1 MAAMTTIILDAV
13 FTESGWR
20 VRSPLNPGWHPK
32 PSPELD
38 RAAFEANFKSWQTRR
53 TTFDWFV
60 TPSAG
65 DLAGL
70 GYEAP
75 A

>member
-1 MAAMTTIILDAV
+1 MTTVVLDAV

-32 PSPELD
+32 PTPELD
-38 RAAFEANFKSWQTRR
+38 RAAFEKDFKSWNTRR
-53 TTFDWFV
+53 TCFEWYV
-60 TPSAG
+60 TPAAQ
-65 DLAGL
+65 DLPNL
-70 GYEAP
+70 GFEAP